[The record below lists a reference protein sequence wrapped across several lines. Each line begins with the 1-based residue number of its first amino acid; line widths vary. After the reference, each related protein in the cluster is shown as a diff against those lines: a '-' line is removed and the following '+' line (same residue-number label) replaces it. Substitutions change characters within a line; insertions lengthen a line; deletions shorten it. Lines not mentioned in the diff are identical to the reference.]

1 MPFVPFKA
9 VTPTHD
15 ARGIGSSAKGHT
27 RGPGNGD
34 CHPRDAQKNARRAL
48 HDDTY
53 RSIPRVARCQKG
65 LGKSFEKQSY
75 PGPTQIPNAADALGV
90 DPSRSEPF
98 AVPPPSVLLGRC
110 LSPSPSCCSFDL
122 ILARIGCLPSSW
134 WLLAPN
140 TADCPLMKRGSSS
153 GTARMLANC
162 APVTQPHSNMQPI
175 DKASSESNLRE
186 SRRGLNVNAM
196 TL

>member
-1 MPFVPFKA
+1 M
-9 VTPTHD
+9 TPTV
-15 ARGIGSSAKGHT
+15 ASPGLPGVRKGW
-27 RGPGNGD
+27 
-34 CHPRDAQKNARRAL
+34 A
-48 HDDTY
+48 
-53 RSIPRVARCQKG
+53 
-65 LGKSFEKQSY
+65 KSFEKQSY

-90 DPSRSEPF
+90 DPSRSEP
-98 AVPPPSVLLGRC
+98 
-110 LSPSPSCCSFDL
+110 
-122 ILARIGCLPSSW
+122 W

-140 TADCPLMKRGSSS
+140 TADRPVMKRGSSS